1 MEIIKT
7 EFKDLII
14 IKPNKFIDSRGFFL
28 ESYNKERYTNL
39 GVTNEFIQ
47 DNVSCS
53 QYGVI
58 RGLHYQLAPYSQA
71 KLVQV
76 LKGKIIDAVVDLRK
90 DYDTFGKSFTI
101 ELSQENGFQLLV
113 PRGFAHGFSVL
124 SHEVIFSYKCDNLY
138 NKEAERGILYND
150 TILNIDW
157 QIPKN
162 EAIIS
167 EKDLLHPLFKDAK
180 YNF

>member
-90 DYDTFGKSFTI
+90 DSDTFGKSFTI

-167 EKDLLHPLFKDAK
+167 EKDLLHPLFKDAE

>member
-1 MEIIKT
+1 MEILKT
-7 EFKDLII
+7 DIKDLLI
-14 IKPNKFIDSRGFFL
+14 IKPNKFVDSRGFFL
-28 ESYNKERYTNL
+28 ESYNKERYYTL
-39 GVTNEFIQ
+39 DIVNEFVQ

-76 LKGKIIDAVVDLRK
+76 LKGKIIDAVVDLRR
-90 DYDTFGKSFTI
+90 DSDTFGKSFSI
-101 ELSQENGFQLLV
+101 ELSQENGLQLLV

-124 SHEVIFSYKCDNLY
+124 SNEVIFSYKCDNLY
-138 NKEAERGILYND
+138 NKEAERGLLYND
-150 TILNIDW
+150 PNLNINW
-157 QIPKN
+157 QIPTN
-162 EAIIS
+162 EAIVS
-167 EKDLLHPLFKDAK
+167 EKDLLHPHFKDAE

>member
-1 MEIIKT
+1 MEITKT
-7 EFKDLII
+7 EIKDLII
-14 IKPNKFIDSRGFFL
+14 IKPNKFNDSRGFFL

-47 DNVSCS
+47 DNASSS

-90 DYDTFGKSFTI
+90 NSDTFGKSFTI
-101 ELSQENGFQLLV
+101 ELSQEKRIAITSSKRICSWL
-113 PRGFAHGFSVL
+113 FS
-124 SHEVIFSYKCDNLY
+124 
-138 NKEAERGILYND
+138 
-150 TILNIDW
+150 
-157 QIPKN
+157 
-162 EAIIS
+162 
-167 EKDLLHPLFKDAK
+167 FK
-180 YNF
+180 